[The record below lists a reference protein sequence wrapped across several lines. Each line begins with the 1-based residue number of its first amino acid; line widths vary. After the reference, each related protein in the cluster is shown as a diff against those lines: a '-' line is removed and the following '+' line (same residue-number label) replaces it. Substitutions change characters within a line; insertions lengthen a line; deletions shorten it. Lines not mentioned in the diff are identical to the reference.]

1 MSTSP
6 ANVYPSCSGNTCTWQ
21 ITMSFAD
28 TCSSPLCLGGCAK
41 SNYFNLVMP
50 NVNVPLTSA
59 TLQVVAKW
67 TDGNIYSVYF
77 LDNEGGVT
85 IFLNGQKVV
94 EVLGAPACSKSC
106 WSYPFFCSCRPPD
119 QTYTV
124 DITNMLQPQQNALE
138 VREDIDCAIS
148 AWDLTITITATYA
161 GPVVPTTTPTGT
173 SVSPTSPVVIY
184 PSPPA
189 HATKVNWTPI
199 IIGAL
204 VVAGIVAGAAGY
216 MSASPETKRKI
227 QETVKG
233 AARAVGRATKRA
245 VTKEAELARKAI
257 GKARGGQS

>member
-1 MSTSP
+1 
-6 ANVYPSCSGNTCTWQ
+6 
-21 ITMSFAD
+21 MSFSD
-28 TCSSPLCLGGCAK
+28 TCSPLTCAGGCAK

-59 TLQVVAKW
+59 TLQVNAKW
-67 TDGNIYSVYF
+67 TDGSIYSVYF

-106 WSYPFFCSCRPPD
+106 WSYPYFCSCRPPD

-148 AWDLTITITATYA
+148 AWDLTITITAIYA
-161 GPVVPTTTPTGT
+161 SPVVPTTTPTGT

-189 HATKVNWTPI
+189 PATKVNWTPI
-199 IIGAL
+199 IIGGL
-204 VVAGIVAGAAGY
+204 VVAGIVAGVAGY
-216 MSASPETKRKI
+216 MLASPETKRKV
-227 QETVKG
+227 QETAKEVARAAGKATKKAVTKG
-233 AARAVGRATKRA
+233 AELTKRA
-245 VTKEAELARKAI
+245 IAR
-257 GKARGGQS
+257 ARGGQA